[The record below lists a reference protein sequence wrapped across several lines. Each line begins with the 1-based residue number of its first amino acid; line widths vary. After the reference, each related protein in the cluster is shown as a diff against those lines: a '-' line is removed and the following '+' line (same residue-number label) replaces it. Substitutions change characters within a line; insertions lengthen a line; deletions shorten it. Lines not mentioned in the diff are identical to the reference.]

1 MSEDMNKEL
10 ETEVKAEEPVET
22 MEDYAAELEA
32 SYAALDQRRDM
43 PRTTALKDRSGLSLL
58 R

>member
-22 MEDYAAELEA
+22 MEDYAAEL
-32 SYAALDQRRDM
+32 
-43 PRTTALKDRSGLSLL
+43 
-58 R
+58 

>member
-22 MEDYAAELEA
+22 MEDYWRLPMRLWIREEIC
-32 SYAALDQRRDM
+32 R
-43 PRTTALKDRSGLSLL
+43 RTTALKDRSGLSLL

>member
-22 MEDYAAELEA
+22 MEDYAAELEI
-32 SYAALDQRRDM
+32 REEICR
-43 PRTTALKDRSGLSLL
+43 RTTALKDRSGLSLL